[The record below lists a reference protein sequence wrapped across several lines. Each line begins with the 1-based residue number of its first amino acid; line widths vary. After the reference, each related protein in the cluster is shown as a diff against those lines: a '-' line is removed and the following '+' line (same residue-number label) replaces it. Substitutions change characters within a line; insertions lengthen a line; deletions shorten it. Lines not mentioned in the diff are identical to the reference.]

1 MTPVENAKPIVLV
14 TGATGFVGS
23 RLVEALLNT
32 HYSVLC
38 LVRSKSDTRALQKL
52 PVRLLIG
59 DLEDPSVLRNAA
71 GEIQTVYHLA
81 GAIKAADRKGYFQT
95 NQMGTRRL
103 LEILSESA
111 PALSRFIHVS
121 SLAAAG
127 PSPEGRALTEGE
139 KANPISWYG
148 ESKLE
153 SELEALRFASAFPV
167 TIVRPSAIYG
177 PRDRE
182 TLLIFRMVKHGCLFT
197 PGRFIRRF
205 SLIHVDDLTQA
216 LIQAGE
222 HKTPS
227 GEIFF
232 VSRQETFTWDEVG
245 RVIAKALGRSYRR
258 IAFPQSLA
266 HLAGFAGDLWS
277 KARGQPASISS
288 QKVKE
293 LLQPSWLCNSSKA
306 MKCLGFHPKIDLE
319 SGVRNTVRW
328 YQDHGWL

>member
-1 MTPVENAKPIVLV
+1 MTLAQNSKPMVLV

-23 RLVEALLNT
+23 SLVEALLNK

-38 LVRSKSDTRALQKL
+38 FVRSNSDIRALQKM

-59 DLEDPSVLRNAA
+59 DLEDPSVLQNGAC
-71 GEIQTVYHLA
+71 EIQTVYHVA

-95 NQMGTRRL
+95 NQIGTRRL
-103 LEILSESA
+103 LEILAEST

-139 KANPISWYG
+139 KPNPISWYG
-148 ESKLE
+148 ESKLQ
-153 SELEALRFASAFPV
+153 SELEVLKFANAFPV
-167 TIVRPSAIYG
+167 TIVRPSAVYG

-197 PGRFIRRF
+197 PGRFTRRF

-222 HKTPS
+222 HKTSS

-232 VSRQETFTWDEVG
+232 VSRQETYTWDEVG
-245 RVIAKALGRSYRR
+245 RVIAKVLGRSYRR
-258 IAFPQSLA
+258 IAFPQILA
-266 HLAGFAGDLWS
+266 QLAGVGGDLWS
-277 KARGQPASISS
+277 NARGRPASISS

-293 LLQPSWLCNSSKA
+293 LLQPSWLCDSSKA
-306 MKCLGFHPKIDLE
+306 MACLGFHPEIDLE